1 MHKYTIMID
10 LDGVLNNY
18 KKYDENVIP
27 EMKHG
32 ADKFLQ
38 KLSEKYSLILFT
50 TRNPEKA
57 SQWLIDNNL
66 FQYFDDVTSIKSPAY
81 IYLDDRA
88 VQFNGDFDK
97 ALFDIDNFQVYWK

>member
-18 KKYDENVIP
+18 TQYDENVIP

-32 ADKFLQ
+32 AKEFLE
-38 KLSEKYSLILFT
+38 KLSEKYSLVLFT
-50 TRNPEKA
+50 TRHLKKA
-57 SQWLIDNNL
+57 SQWLIDNDI

-88 VQFNGDFDK
+88 VHFNGDFDK
-97 ALFDIDNFQVYWK
+97 ALSDIDNFKVYWK

>member
-1 MHKYTIMID
+1 MHKYTIMVD

-18 KKYDENVIP
+18 TQYDENVIP
-27 EMKHG
+27 EIKEG
-32 ADKFLQ
+32 AKEFLE

-50 TRNPEKA
+50 TRNLQKA

-66 FQYFDDVTSIKSPAY
+66 FQYFDDVTSIKYPAY

-97 ALFDIDNFQVYWK
+97 ALSDIDNFKVHWK